1 MVACSPSVRLV
12 DVPFWLLRS
21 FTLAYGLVVGSFLNV
36 VIYRVPEG
44 LSIVRPA
51 SRCGACGTPIAARD
65 NIPVLGWILLRGK
78 ARCCGAK
85 IALRYPMVE
94 LIGGLLAWA
103 CLEVVVLSA
112 PLDTPLLPL
121 LARGYADLAIVFA
134 LVAAAFIDLDH
145 MYLPDE
151 ITLGGAVFALGTVG
165 LRPELTWK
173 VSLVGACVG
182 YFGVMVPFV
191 WLYKLIR
198 GRPGMGEGD
207 AKLLLLVGAWFGWR
221 GVLFALFAGSLQGT
235 LAAIVTLARHGKLE
249 EPESVQQERE
259 EAAAAGEA
267 MDPDDPLAEPPPS
280 GIGGQR
286 LAFGPFLILG
296 ALEYLLFGRIV
307 IERWLRGLLE

>member
-12 DVPFWLLRS
+12 DVPFWLLRT
-21 FTLAYGLVVGSFLNV
+21 FTVLFGLVVGSFLNV

-65 NIPVLGWILLRGK
+65 NVPVLGWILLRGR

-85 IALRYPMVE
+85 VSVRYPLVE
-94 LIGGLLAWA
+94 LIGGALAWA
-103 CLEVVVLSA
+103 CLEVLVLSA
-112 PLDTPLLPL
+112 PLDTPILPL
-121 LARGYADLAIVFA
+121 LARGFGDLALVLA

-145 MYLPDE
+145 MYLPDP
-151 ITLGGAVFALGTVG
+151 ITLGGAVFAFGTVG
-165 LRPELTWK
+165 LRPELDWK
-173 VSLVGACVG
+173 QSLLGAAVG

-191 WLYKLIR
+191 WLYKWIR

-207 AKLLLLVGAWFGWR
+207 AKLLLLVGAWLGWR
-221 GVLFALFAGSLQGT
+221 GVAFALFAGSLQGT
-235 LAAIVTLARHGKLE
+235 LAAVVTIARHGKLD
-249 EPESVQQERE
+249 EPESVVQERE

-267 MDPDDPLAEPPPS
+267 LDPDDPLAEPPPS

-296 ALEYLLFGRIV
+296 ALEFLLFGRV
-307 IERWLRGLLE
+307 LLERWLLSLV

>member
-1 MVACSPSVRLV
+1 MRLI
-12 DVPFWLLRS
+12 DVPPWLLRV
-21 FTLAYGLVVGSFLNV
+21 FGIAFGLVVGSFLNV

-65 NIPVLGWILLRGK
+65 NIPVLGWLLLGGK

-85 IALRYPMVE
+85 VSPRYPLVE
-94 LIGGLLAWA
+94 LIGGALAWA
-103 CLEVVVLSA
+103 CLELLVFSA
-112 PLDTPLLPL
+112 PPDAPLGPL
-121 LARGYADLAIVFA
+121 LARCFLDLVLVFA

-151 ITLGGAVFALGTVG
+151 ITLGGAVFAMGTVFM
-165 LRPELTWK
+165 RPELPWK
-173 VSLVGACVG
+173 HALVGACLG
-182 YFGVMVPFV
+182 YFGVMIPFV

-207 AKLLLLVGAWFGWR
+207 AKLLLLVGAWLGWR

-235 LAAIVTLARHGKLE
+235 VVAIVTLLRHGRLE
-249 EPESVQQERE
+249 EPESVKKERE
-259 EAAAAGEA
+259 DAAAEGEPL
-267 MDPDDPLAEPPPS
+267 DPDDPLAEPPGS
-280 GIGGQR
+280 GAGAQR

-296 ALEYLLFGRIV
+296 ALEYLFFGRV
-307 IERWLRGLLE
+307 LLERLFID